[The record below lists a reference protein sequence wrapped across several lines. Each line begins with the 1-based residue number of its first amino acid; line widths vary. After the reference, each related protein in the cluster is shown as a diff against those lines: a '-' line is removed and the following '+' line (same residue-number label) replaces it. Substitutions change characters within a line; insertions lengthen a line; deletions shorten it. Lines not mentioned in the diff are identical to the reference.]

1 MIVFARFWRIL
12 RVING
17 VIVGTKSD
25 ADTRARY
32 LKKKIALLQNHEYDN
47 QAFQENLQEAI
58 EENARLNLL
67 RKVFKFMSILT
78 SWLAQR
84 YVVRFVLF
92 ENQPLRSVTWR
103 WRPIGCWM
111 QSNWKWKQ
119 ALERRIS
126 SSYNSIFG
134 VSLKID
140 HGRRRPYGRLST
152 IDRFLW
158 NKLSGI
164 NADSEQSLAVW
175 NRTRKIINEMD
186 LELDENQPPKYQP
199 SIKKIII
206 KPDPNEPT
214 ESKSL
219 D

>member
-92 ENQPLRSVTWR
+92 ENQPLRSVT
-103 WRPIGCWM
+103 
-111 QSNWKWKQ
+111 
-119 ALERRIS
+119 
-126 SSYNSIFG
+126 
-134 VSLKID
+134 
-140 HGRRRPYGRLST
+140 
-152 IDRFLW
+152 
-158 NKLSGI
+158 
-164 NADSEQSLAVW
+164 
-175 NRTRKIINEMD
+175 
-186 LELDENQPPKYQP
+186 
-199 SIKKIII
+199 
-206 KPDPNEPT
+206 
-214 ESKSL
+214 
-219 D
+219 

>member
-78 SWLAQR
+78 SWRAQTLI
-84 YVVRFVLF
+84 YVVRFVQF
-92 ENQPLRSVTWR
+92 ENQP
-103 WRPIGCWM
+103 
-111 QSNWKWKQ
+111 
-119 ALERRIS
+119 
-126 SSYNSIFG
+126 
-134 VSLKID
+134 
-140 HGRRRPYGRLST
+140 
-152 IDRFLW
+152 
-158 NKLSGI
+158 
-164 NADSEQSLAVW
+164 
-175 NRTRKIINEMD
+175 
-186 LELDENQPPKYQP
+186 
-199 SIKKIII
+199 
-206 KPDPNEPT
+206 
-214 ESKSL
+214 
-219 D
+219 